1 MKIILNS
8 GELYS
13 KILSAHSLPLTSL
26 SLYISI
32 HDFDRHTRIL
42 IYMISTLNDIL
53 FK

>member
-26 SLYISI
+26 YISI
-32 HDFDRHTRIL
+32 HDFERHTRIL
-42 IYMISTLNDIL
+42 IYMMSTLNDIL